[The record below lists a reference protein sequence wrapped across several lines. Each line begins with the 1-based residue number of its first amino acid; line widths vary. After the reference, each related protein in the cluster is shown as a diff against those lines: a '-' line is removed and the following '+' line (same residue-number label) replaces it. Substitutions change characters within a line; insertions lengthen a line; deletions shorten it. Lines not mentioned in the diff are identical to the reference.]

1 MCSSDLS
8 KLLHR
13 SFKGEVIENVDILAE
28 MLLQHAHIAVV
39 PGSAFG
45 SESHIRI
52 SYAIPAEEIERG
64 LNSLQDFMSVLE

>member
-1 MCSSDLS
+1 M
-8 KLLHR
+8 LHR
-13 SFKGEVIENVDILAE
+13 SFKGEMIENVEMLAE

-64 LNSLQDFMSVLE
+64 LKSLQDFMIVLE